1 MGCLIVFLSEK
12 RKKENR
18 NMGLLIGFIIAT
30 LINVILSTLKSVITV
45 KGGRMVASITNAIAY
60 GFNTICIKSI
70 SDVELWV
77 AILVTVVSNL
87 VGVYIALTII
97 KKFEKERLWK
107 VTVTVPTENMKSFMT
122 DLKEVH
128 IMFITYETGYDKY
141 KVIDIFSHGKAESR
155 ELRKLV
161 YKYNVKYT
169 INENC
174 RTL

>member
-70 SDVELWV
+70 SDVEL
-77 AILVTVVSNL
+77 
-87 VGVYIALTII
+87 
-97 KKFEKERLWK
+97 
-107 VTVTVPTENMKSFMT
+107 
-122 DLKEVH
+122 
-128 IMFITYETGYDKY
+128 
-141 KVIDIFSHGKAESR
+141 
-155 ELRKLV
+155 
-161 YKYNVKYT
+161 
-169 INENC
+169 C
-174 RTL
+174 Q